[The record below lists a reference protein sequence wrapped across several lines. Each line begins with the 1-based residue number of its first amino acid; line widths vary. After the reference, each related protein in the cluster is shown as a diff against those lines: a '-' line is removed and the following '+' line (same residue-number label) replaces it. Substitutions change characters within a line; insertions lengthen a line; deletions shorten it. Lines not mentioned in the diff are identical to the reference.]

1 MVRRLHRGCG
11 TARSRRRAALSWAA
25 LSWAA
30 LRPAQERGLVDV
42 RAAAC
47 PGAPAAALLIRP
59 DGYVAWAAAREEPA
73 EEAREGLRLALAS
86 WFGAPAEA

>member
-1 MVRRLHRGCG
+1 M
-11 TARSRRRAALSWAA
+11 
-25 LSWAA
+25 
-30 LRPAQERGLVDV
+30 DV